1 MRTTRPARLLVWS
14 IGFVDHFWGPLVIA
28 VIVALETFVF
38 APRQMTLPMI
48 WGGIVGAAVAV
59 AWLVGGSV

>member
-1 MRTTRPARLLVWS
+1 MGGRVR
-14 IGFVDHFWGPLVIA
+14 GPLLWEPLAIA

-59 AWLVGGSV
+59 AWLVGGSA